1 MPKINVQKENQNKD
15 SQAKTVEN
23 IKLEPT
29 LSHLVL

>member
-1 MPKINVQKENQNKD
+1 MSKINVQKKTQNKD

-29 LSHLVL
+29 LSQLVL